1 MANRLYNH
9 KRKIKGIQPAKLKA
23 LEPGMLITF
32 RYNAK
37 DIMDKNPLIIFLYR
51 DINDNLID
59 GLNLNYLTEY
69 KVSQLFKNF
78 NNIVGVTAKDE
89 EDNNLLNEDYTLIN
103 LPSYKKVLGGNPLS
117 KSESIAKMKRLYE
130 KVIKPKML
138 KTDNIYRSYKI
149 SNIRTL
155 KVVRYDV

>member
-9 KRKIKGIQPAKLKA
+9 KSKIKGIQPAKLQS

-51 DINDNLID
+51 DVNHNLID
-59 GLNLNYLTEY
+59 GLNLNYLTDY
-69 KVSQLFKNF
+69 KVSRMFEKF
-78 NNIVGVTAKDE
+78 NDILGVGEVDE

-103 LPSYKKVLGGNPLS
+103 LPSYKRALGGNPLS
-117 KSESIAKMKRLYE
+117 KAESIAKMKRLYE
-130 KVIKPKML
+130 QVLKPKVL

-149 SNIRTL
+149 SNVRTL